1 MSTRASRPGR
11 RAWAQLHPNDEGWG
25 TVVPQREV
33 SPQGGRAIAQVQ
45 DRGLFSASACAD
57 VKWRPHSRQRQRLR
71 GHGAVGRRGPPGH
84 LLTLFP
90 HGRTRGDKAEP
101 KTRGVDS
108 SPSRL
113 GGPSK
118 FLYALGKDSACQKC
132 VCFETSVTFGKEFAQ
147 LSPEESG
154 SRAPRALDPGRT
166 TWVTVK
172 WTPGMEPPPR
182 GTP

>member
-1 MSTRASRPGR
+1 MRAGERWFPKGKSARREGELSHRYKTRDS
-11 RAWAQLHPNDEGWG
+11 L
-25 TVVPQREV
+25 VPVLARTL
-33 SPQGGRAIAQVQ
+33 S
-45 DRGLFSASACAD
+45 
-57 VKWRPHSRQRQRLR
+57 KWRPHSRQRQRLR

-90 HGRTRGDKAEP
+90 CGRTRGDKAEP